1 MNVDY
6 FLNMKSFFQN
16 KEDARNMGHDFY
28 LVRYKKGGI
37 ASYPI
42 KSNLYVC
49 SIGLQGY
56 SKGNINL
63 LPFSLKCQDICI
75 TLPGYILEQGD
86 ISDDF
91 ECLSIAMSETFLNSL
106 GLSFDFQ
113 TFLAVQD
120 KPVLELTEKQY
131 ASVLKYYDM
140 VYSVLGSTNPY
151 KQEIVK
157 HLTCAFFYGLGY
169 YFYEN
174 NSSKELTN
182 EEMLMQQF
190 IREVQIYYKQERK
203 VLFYAKRLH
212 LSSGYLSTIVK
223 KVSGKTA
230 TEWIDNYVILE
241 AKAMLKSRKMN
252 IQQVSNE
259 LNFPS
264 QSFFGKYFKRHTG
277 MSPKEYKEK

>member
-1 MNVDY
+1 
-6 FLNMKSFFQN
+6 
-16 KEDARNMGHDFY
+16 
-28 LVRYKKGGI
+28 
-37 ASYPI
+37 
-42 KSNLYVC
+42 
-49 SIGLQGY
+49 
-56 SKGNINL
+56 
-63 LPFSLKCQDICI
+63 
-75 TLPGYILEQGD
+75 
-86 ISDDF
+86 
-91 ECLSIAMSETFLNSL
+91 
-106 GLSFDFQ
+106 
-113 TFLAVQD
+113 
-120 KPVLELTEKQY
+120 
-131 ASVLKYYDM
+131 
-140 VYSVLGSTNPY
+140 
-151 KQEIVK
+151 
-157 HLTCAFFYGLGY
+157 
-169 YFYEN
+169 
-174 NSSKELTN
+174 
-182 EEMLMQQF
+182 MLMQQF

>member
-1 MNVDY
+1 
-6 FLNMKSFFQN
+6 
-16 KEDARNMGHDFY
+16 
-28 LVRYKKGGI
+28 
-37 ASYPI
+37 
-42 KSNLYVC
+42 
-49 SIGLQGY
+49 
-56 SKGNINL
+56 
-63 LPFSLKCQDICI
+63 
-75 TLPGYILEQGD
+75 
-86 ISDDF
+86 
-91 ECLSIAMSETFLNSL
+91 MSETFLNSL

>member
-1 MNVDY
+1 MNEGY

-28 LVRYKKGGI
+28 LVRYKKGGV

-56 SKGNINL
+56 SKGQINL
-63 LPFSLKCQDICI
+63 LPFSLKSQSICV

-86 ISDDF
+86 LSDDF

-157 HLTCAFFYGLGY
+157 HLTCAFFYGLG
-169 YFYEN
+169 
-174 NSSKELTN
+174 SL
-182 EEMLMQQF
+182 L
-190 IREVQIYYKQERK
+190 
-203 VLFYAKRLH
+203 
-212 LSSGYLSTIVK
+212 
-223 KVSGKTA
+223 
-230 TEWIDNYVILE
+230 
-241 AKAMLKSRKMN
+241 SRK
-252 IQQVSNE
+252 S
-259 LNFPS
+259 
-264 QSFFGKYFKRHTG
+264 G
-277 MSPKEYKEK
+277 